1 MSPSTRI
8 KLSILMFLE
17 YFVWGTWYV
26 TMGPYINETLKFSGP
41 QQGLAYG
48 ATALAAIDDR
58 GRVAPE
64 LGCWRGRLAALH
76 RHAID
81 AGVNVAAHEVDDGVD
96 VDALRHV
103 GDEPDERCHA
113 DEGEQDGD
121 GQR

>member
-1 MSPSTRI
+1 M
-8 KLSILMFLE
+8 LE
-17 YFVWGTWYV
+17 DPVG
-26 TMGPYINETLKFSGP
+26 ETVHVELLQIS
-41 QQGLAYG
+41 A
-48 ATALAAIDDR
+48 AAIDDR

-64 LGCWRGRLAALH
+64 LGRRRGRLAALH

-81 AGVNVAAHEVDDGVD
+81 AGVNVGAHEVDDGVD